1 MGPEFY
7 QSFLS
12 GGDLLLGWL
21 LALPGD
27 LSLFAVAL
35 LTSLTVVLI
44 RRFTTDQ
51 ELLGRCRADRKRLK
65 ALIKEAKAAK
75 DQAARE
81 RYRRTDATVGLM
93 LLRAELKPLLCALI
107 PLGLLATWC
116 FERLEYLPPELGA
129 PVTLR
134 FQCPRSAAGRL
145 VHLVPAQG
153 WQSEQGW
160 IKRLTPSASDDFSA
174 EAVWTLTAAE
184 AGPALL
190 RIRSQDQSFAHP
202 VEVGARRYAPVLVAH
217 TPDGRLASSVEL
229 RQRQLFGVV
238 PGWKFAG
245 LAPWLVGYLLLTLP
259 LVFLSRAVLR
269 VN

>member
-1 MGPEFY
+1 MGHELY
-7 QSFLS
+7 QGLLS

-27 LSLFAVAL
+27 LALFAVAL
-35 LTSLTVVLI
+35 LTSLAVVLI
-44 RRFTTDQ
+44 RRITTDQ

-65 ALIKEAKAAK
+65 TLLKEAKAAK
-75 DQAARE
+75 DKAARD
-81 RYRRTDATVGLM
+81 RYRRTDAAISLM
-93 LLRAELKPLLCALI
+93 MLRAELKPLLCALI
-107 PLGLLATWC
+107 PLGLLAAWC
-116 FERLEYLPPELGA
+116 FERLEYLPPEPGQ
-129 PVTLR
+129 PVTVR
-134 FQCPRSAAGRL
+134 FQCPRSAAGQL

-160 IKRLTPSASDDFSA
+160 IKRLAPSASDDFSA
-174 EAVWTLTAAE
+174 EAAWTLTAST
-184 AGPALL
+184 AGPAML

-202 VEVGARRYAPVLVAH
+202 MEVGSRRYAPVHVAH
-217 TPDGRLASSVEL
+217 SPDGRLASSVEL
-229 RQRQLFGVV
+229 RQRKLFGVV

-259 LVFLSRAVLR
+259 LVFACRAVLR